1 MKPIYQ
7 FIYEGVCVSY
17 LLIKSDLRTLFED
30 SLFKDSCK
38 AVILSE
44 ITEENDNNKEDYRPE
59 YCALEN
65 FKFYTGER

>member
-7 FIYEGVCVSY
+7 FIYERVCVSY

-30 SLFKDSCK
+30 SLFKDLCK

-59 YCALEN
+59 YCTLEN

>member
-7 FIYEGVCVSY
+7 FIYERVCVSY

-30 SLFKDSCK
+30 SLFKDLCK

-44 ITEENDNNKEDYRPE
+44 ITEENDNNKEI
-59 YCALEN
+59 
-65 FKFYTGER
+65 

>member
-7 FIYEGVCVSY
+7 FIYERVCVSY

-30 SLFKDSCK
+30 SLFKDLCK